1 MDRAVIYARF
11 SSDMQREESIDA
23 QVRAC
28 KEYCKRKGYIVVNVY
43 SDEAK
48 SGRSI
53 LERTAYNQMLADAIS
68 DSFDVIIFHKIDR
81 NSRNEYNYYTF
92 KDKLEKLGIRYEY
105 AVQPID
111 QSPEGQMME
120 SMLVG
125 MAAYYSRNLSK
136 ETKKGLNENA
146 YKALFNGGIAPYG
159 YKIVDQHYVIDEAE
173 AQAIR
178 LIFSM
183 YINGCGYGDICAA
196 LNEKGYKTRNGKV
209 FGKNSIYDILG
220 NEKYIGTYTFNKIPR
235 SKTKRNNHT
244 MARPEDFISIV
255 DAIPAIISKGDF
267 EVVQNKRAHNR
278 RRKAAYTAKD
288 EYLLSGRVYCGY
300 CGSAMCGHRLH
311 PRKDVYYNYYSCS
324 KKERIPGAKCQQKM
338 VRREILEN
346 WVLQILDREV
356 FSDEGSKRFA
366 QNIVSSFNE
375 SNKEAAKERAALS
388 SRKAG
393 AEKKL
398 DNLYRMFESGIAD
411 EYDRKRL
418 QEVKEELRTIEKN
431 IAQLADTALPKLKEE
446 NVLAILSMFKCEIFE
461 NKNSHYIKRAI
472 EILVQRVTIT
482 DSMLKLTLTTE
493 NVCAYLVPRTRFVLN
508 RYTIDFVVDMA
519 A

>member
-28 KEYCKRKGYIVVNVY
+28 KDYCKRKGYLVVNVY
-43 SDEAK
+43 CDEAK
-48 SGRSI
+48 SGRST
-53 LERTAYNQMLADAIS
+53 LERTAYNQMLADAIA
-68 DSFDVIIFHKIDR
+68 DAFDVIIFHKIDR

-159 YKIVDQHYVIDEAE
+159 YKIVDQHYVINEAE

-178 LIFSM
+178 LIFNM
-183 YINGCGYGDICAA
+183 YINGYGYGDICIA
-196 LNEKGYKTRNGKV
+196 LKEKGYKTRNGKA

-220 NEKYIGTYTFNKIPR
+220 NEKYIGTYTFNKVPR
-235 SKTKRNNHT
+235 SKTKRNSHT
-244 MARPEDFISIV
+244 TARPEDFISIV
-255 DAIPAIISKGDF
+255 DAIPAIVDKGDF
-267 EVVQNKRAHNR
+267 EVVQNKRSHNK

-311 PRKDVYYNYYSCS
+311 PRKDVYYNYY
-324 KKERIPGAKCQQKM
+324 
-338 VRREILEN
+338 
-346 WVLQILDREV
+346 
-356 FSDEGSKRFA
+356 
-366 QNIVSSFNE
+366 
-375 SNKEAAKERAALS
+375 AALARS
-388 SRKAG
+388 VCLVKFANRRWCARK
-393 AEKKL
+393 
-398 DNLYRMFESGIAD
+398 Y
-411 EYDRKRL
+411 
-418 QEVKEELRTIEKN
+418 
-431 IAQLADTALPKLKEE
+431 
-446 NVLAILSMFKCEIFE
+446 
-461 NKNSHYIKRAI
+461 
-472 EILVQRVTIT
+472 
-482 DSMLKLTLTTE
+482 
-493 NVCAYLVPRTRFVLN
+493 
-508 RYTIDFVVDMA
+508 
-519 A
+519 